1 MERLRDRQAEKRRD
15 LARSTCSPT
24 KGAARNA
31 RAAKRNAN
39 RRERRAQKTILTA
52 ARKAEC
58 LCDVD
63 VDVCPRCDM
72 EMLNRDKKTSRP
84 KFFPWHYNLRCWQ
97 ERRAWDKLSQI
108 HRWARARHAELSNAE
123 LLCEFHNFGRK
134 IAYVHAISHLSQRYE
149 LWKWWYGEC
158 EPESLTLA
166 AFKSVLREHG
176 LAWCED
182 TTQLLTEVAERICTH
197 GKFRAADRWSFD
209 LCDGLIFDGKQVRNG
224 KHRWRYNS
232 RELCLPGL
240 DEGWW
245 VNHEEKIGY
254 RPLRGIEDAARWAAE
269 IQRLFDL
276 FWGPRFLETPEG
288 RWVIGELVRKAIPVI
303 CIAS

>member
-15 LARSTCSPT
+15 LARSTCSPI

-39 RRERRAQKTILTA
+39 RRERRAQKTILIA
-52 ARKAEC
+52 ARKVEC
-58 LCDVD
+58 LCDED
-63 VDVCPRCDM
+63 IDFCPRCDM

-84 KFFPWHYNLRCWQ
+84 KFFPWHYYLHCWQ
-97 ERRAWDKLSQI
+97 ERQAWDKLSQI
-108 HRWARARHAELSNAE
+108 YRWAQARHAELSNAD
-123 LLCEFHNFGRK
+123 LLREFHNFGQK

-149 LWKWWYGEC
+149 LWKWWHGEC

-182 TTQLLTEVAERICTH
+182 TTQLLTDVAERICTH

-209 LCDGLIFDGKQVRNG
+209 LCDGLIFNGKDVRNG
-224 KHRWRYNS
+224 KHRWRYDS
-232 RELCLPGL
+232 RELCLRGL

-245 VNHEEKIGY
+245 VKPEDEIGY
-254 RPLRGIEDAARWAAE
+254 RPLHGIQDAAQWAAE

-288 RWVIGELVRKAIPVI
+288 RWVIGELVRKAIPI
-303 CIAS
+303 I